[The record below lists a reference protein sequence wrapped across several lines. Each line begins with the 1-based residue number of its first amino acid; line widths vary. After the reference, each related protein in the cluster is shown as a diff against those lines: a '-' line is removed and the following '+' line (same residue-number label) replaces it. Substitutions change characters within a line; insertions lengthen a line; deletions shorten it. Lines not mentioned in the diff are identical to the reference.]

1 MGIVVRA
8 LLSDMAQ
15 MRVTPGR
22 PASIISIYFNG
33 VRSLDFSLS
42 VRDGEGT
49 SYTPQRASE
58 APTVWRLGW
67 LFKCRAM

>member
-1 MGIVVRA
+1 MADGCDLGTVVRA

-33 VRSLDFSLS
+33 VKSLGFSLC

-49 SYTPQRASE
+49 
-58 APTVWRLGW
+58 
-67 LFKCRAM
+67 